1 MDILSY
7 LVPAALVVWV
17 VARQFTGRYVPAS
30 RSLLVPLVLV
40 VVGLS
45 QATHVAWTALAVV
58 VVAGDLLLTAALG
71 VVRGSA
77 LRLTEREGYL
87 YQRGGWRS
95 LGLWA
100 LTIAARV
107 GVALPFAH
115 TSAGPALAATLTASF
130 GVSLAAQYHV
140 FHARVAA
147 DGRPIRPGQD
157 RRATPA
163 GSTLGR

>member
-17 VARQFTGRYVPAS
+17 VARQFTGRYVPAR
-30 RSLLVPLVLV
+30 RSLLVPLVLF

-58 VVAGDLLLTAALG
+58 AVVGDLLLTAALG
-71 VVRGSA
+71 VLRGYGI
-77 LRLTEREGYL
+77 RLTMREGYL
-87 YQRGGWRS
+87 YQRGGRLS
-95 LGLWA
+95 VALWV
-100 LTIAARV
+100 LTIGARL

-115 TSAGPALAATLTASF
+115 TSAGPALAATLTLSF
-130 GVSLAAQYHV
+130 GVSLAAQYLV
-140 FHARVAA
+140 FNARVAA
-147 DGRPIRPGQD
+147 DGRPIRPAGD
-157 RRATPA
+157 RRRLAA